1 MAGCIDDRDAGKRP
15 CLQQNSHNAS
25 SMHLQCSSCNSR
37 FSAKCLHCKPAA
49 PSPDCFSPPFQLFS
63 TIKDGHNFKLFS
75 KGRKPSLY
83 GLHTKGQ
90 SISLFGLWCKKKI
103 AVCNGLIVQESK
115 DKYLEQD
122 LCLLAIKTSFVD
134 YKRNKPNKSVFFSH
148 NTLTN

>member
-25 SMHLQCSSCNSR
+25 TMHLQCNSCNSR
-37 FSAKCLHCKPAA
+37 SSAKCLHCKPAA

-83 GLHTKGQ
+83 GLHSTQKGKVFHY
-90 SISLFGLWCKKKI
+90 FGLWCKKWLW
-103 AVCNGLIVQESK
+103 VM
-115 DKYLEQD
+115 D
-122 LCLLAIKTSFVD
+122 LSYKSPKTNIWNRIYAF
-134 YKRNKPNKSVFFSH
+134 
-148 NTLTN
+148 